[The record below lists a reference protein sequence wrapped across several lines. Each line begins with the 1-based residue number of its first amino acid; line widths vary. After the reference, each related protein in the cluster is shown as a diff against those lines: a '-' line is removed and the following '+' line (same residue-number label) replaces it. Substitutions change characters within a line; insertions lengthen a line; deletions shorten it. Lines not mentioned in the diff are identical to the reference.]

1 LKLFTQIS
9 MKERTLEGFGERLA
23 EIRQSRG
30 LTQSDLAE
38 KVGVS
43 QRVIAYYEHAEA
55 QPPGALLVDL
65 AKTLQVSADH
75 LLGLK
80 LPKEAKNPKRARLM
94 KRLQRLEKLPPTDLR
109 FVLKMVDGLID
120 QRSRASA

>member
-1 LKLFTQIS
+1 MKILVQIP
-9 MKERTLEGFGERLA
+9 MKERPLEGFGERLTG
-23 EIRQSRG
+23 IRQSRG
-30 LTQSDLAE
+30 LTQSQLAE

-43 QRVIAYYEHAEA
+43 RRVIAYYEHEDA

-80 LPKEAKNPKRARLM
+80 LPKETKNPKNARLM
-94 KRLQRLEKLPPTDLR
+94 KRLEKLQKLPPTDLR
-109 FVLKMVDGLID
+109 VVLKMVDGLID
-120 QRSRASA
+120 QRARVSA

>member
-1 LKLFTQIS
+1 MKLLVQIT
-9 MKERTLEGFGERLA
+9 MKERTLEGFGKRLTA
-23 EIRQSRG
+23 IRQSRG
-30 LTQSDLAE
+30 LTQLELAQ

-43 QRVIAYYEHAEA
+43 RRVIAYYEHEEA

-80 LPKEAKNPKRARLM
+80 LPKETKDPKNARLM
-94 KRLQRLEKLPPTDLR
+94 KRLERLQKLPATDLR
-109 FVLKMVDGLID
+109 VVLNMVDGLID
-120 QRSRASA
+120 RRSRVSA

>member
-1 LKLFTQIS
+1 MKLFTQIA

-30 LTQSDLAE
+30 LTQADLAE

-80 LPKEAKNPKRARLM
+80 LPKETKNPKRARLM
-94 KRLQRLEKLPPTDLR
+94 KRLERLEKLPPTDLR

>member
-1 LKLFTQIS
+1 MKLFTQIT
-9 MKERTLEGFGERLA
+9 MKERTLEGFGKRLA
-23 EIRQSRG
+23 AIRQSRG
-30 LTQSDLAE
+30 LTQTELGE

-43 QRVIAYYEHAEA
+43 TRVIAYYEHEDA

-65 AKTLQVSADH
+65 AKTFRVSADH

-80 LPKEAKNPKRARLM
+80 LPKETKSPKNARLM
-94 KRLQRLEKLPPTDLR
+94 KRIEKLQKLPPTDLR

>member
-1 LKLFTQIS
+1 MKLFPQIT
-9 MKERTLEGFGERLA
+9 MKERSLEGFGERLA

-30 LTQSDLAE
+30 LTQSELAQ

-43 QRVIAYYEHAEA
+43 QRVIAYYEHEEA

-80 LPKEAKNPKRARLM
+80 LPKETKNPKRARLM
-94 KRLQRLEKLPPTDLR
+94 KRLERLEKLPPTDLR

>member
-1 LKLFTQIS
+1 MKLFTQIS

-23 EIRQSRG
+23 QIRQSRG

-80 LPKEAKNPKRARLM
+80 LPKETKNPKRTRLM

>member
-1 LKLFTQIS
+1 MKLFTQIS

-80 LPKEAKNPKRARLM
+80 LPKETKNPKRARLM